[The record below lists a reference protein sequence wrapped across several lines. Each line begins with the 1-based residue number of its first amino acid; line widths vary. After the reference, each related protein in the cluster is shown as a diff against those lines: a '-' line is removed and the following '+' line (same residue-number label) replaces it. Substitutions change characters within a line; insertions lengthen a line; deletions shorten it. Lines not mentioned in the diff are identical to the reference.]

1 MKYFTKIEKII
12 SKTGDIVPYE
22 PEKIINS
29 ITKTIVDVEEIK
41 EFIARMRAKKYF
53 ELIDEAIYNE
63 FYNIEYLLED
73 FFRKYI
79 NFEPSERHR
88 RLENARVTER
98 LCIQT
103 YLFMKHKQQSIT
115 VENVKN
121 FLLTEIE
128 ELEQKYRKG
137 LFPAVT
143 EEEKKDIIQFLTE
156 RIMKISA
163 QELTKEKLYPSREFV
178 MDMIENVLKR
188 IGEIEIAEGFMIFRE
203 GKKKLRDNE
212 LLPEQFTR
220 NGIHEPICERTL
232 SWNIEHEC
240 ENIFDLNDW
249 VACRKGK
256 DIRELIKLSDERF
269 MNDVLDAVKKILE
282 HKDRIRIVIIA
293 GPSSSNKTTTTI
305 IIGNEL
311 AKYGLKLKQLNVD
324 DYFKDLKDQPKDEF
338 GDYDFE
344 MPEAIDMELL
354 NKHLDAL
361 LKGKTIEKP
370 CYNFKLGQREK
381 TVPFHLEQDEIL
393 LIDCLHGLY
402 RKLTEAVPKENK
414 FKIYIESMNIL
425 RDVQN
430 HYTRWTDIRMLK
442 RMIRDVKYRN
452 HKTEQTLAHW
462 PYVRKGELK
471 HIIPYIFSTDV
482 VINSGLPYELP
493 ALKKALEGLYPS
505 DEFIENLRKE
515 GRIDPYIRGMRVKLL
530 LETVEAI
537 NDLSIIPA
545 TSPLR
550 EFIGG
555 SAYVIPHN
563 E

>member
-1 MKYFTKIEKII
+1 MNYKIEKII
-12 SKTGDIVPYE
+12 SKTGEIVPYQ
-22 PEKIINS
+22 PQKIINS
-29 ITKTIVDVEEIK
+29 IVKTIVDVEEIK
-41 EFIARMRAKKYF
+41 EWIAQMRARKYF

-63 FYNIEYLLED
+63 FYNLDYLVED
-73 FFRKYI
+73 FFKKYI
-79 NFEPSERHR
+79 NFLPSERHR

-103 YLFMKHKQQSIT
+103 YLFIKEKKTKVTEEEI
-115 VENVKN
+115 KN
-121 FLLTEIE
+121 FLITKINEV
-128 ELEQKYRKG
+128 EQKYRHG
-137 LFPAVT
+137 LFPAAT
-143 EEEKKDIIQFLTE
+143 EEEKNDIVQFLSN
-156 RIMKISA
+156 KIKQIST
-163 QELTKEKLYPSREFV
+163 QELTKEKLYPSRDFV
-178 MDMIENVLKR
+178 MDMIETVLKR
-188 IGEIEIAEGFMIFRE
+188 IGEIELAEGFMIFRE
-203 GKKKLRDNE
+203 GKKKLRDGE
-212 LLPEQFTR
+212 LTPEQFTR
-220 NGIHEPICERTL
+220 NGIHEQICERTL
-232 SWNIEHEC
+232 AWNIEHEC

-282 HKDRIRIVIIA
+282 HKDRIKVIIIA

-311 AKYGLKLKQLNVD
+311 SKYGLKLKQLNVD

-354 NKHLDAL
+354 NKHLELL
-361 LKGKTIEKP
+361 LKGQSIDKP
-370 CYNFKLGQREK
+370 CYNFKLGLREK
-381 TVPFHLEQDEIL
+381 TVPFHLEKDEIL

-402 RKLTEAVPKENK
+402 KKLTEAVPKENK

-425 RDVQN
+425 RDAQN

-442 RMIRDVKYRN
+442 RMIRDVQYRN

-471 HIIPYIFSTDV
+471 HIIPYIYSTDV